1 MNLLSH
7 LLAVAGFL
15 WLVLLCNV
23 WRVESF
29 AHRGKGRSAP
39 EPPGAWPFIGHLH
52 LLSSPMPIFRTLTA
66 MADKHGPVFMIRLGM
81 HRTLVVSS
89 HEAVKECLTTNDKAF
104 ASRPIS
110 SAGKLLGYN
119 YAGFGFA
126 PYGPLWR
133 EMRKLSVTELLSNRR
148 LNELK
153 HVLVSELDVCIRDL
167 YSLGKET
174 NWVNPIKVAMSE
186 WLEQLTF
193 NVVLRMV
200 AGKRYFNNGLHGN
213 EEARHA
219 IAAIK
224 KFMSLTGA
232 VVASDVIPFV
242 EWMDLQGHLGSMR
255 RVAEQLD
262 PFVEGWVEE
271 HVTKLKS
278 DPSSRQDFIDVM
290 LSVLKDNSM
299 FGHTRETVIKA
310 TVMRAQEEL
319 DLKVGRGRWVEESDI
334 ENLIYLQ
341 AVVKETLR
349 LYPPGPLSIPHE
361 AIEDCNVCEYHIP
374 KGTRLFVNVWKLH
387 RDPGVWPDPEEFQP
401 ERFLTTNANLN
412 VFGQHF
418 ELIPFSSGRRSC
430 PGIALSLQILHLTVA
445 RLLQGFNMTTP
456 LNAPVDMTEGI
467 GITMPRAT
475 PLEVMLTPR
484 LPSLLY

>member
-1 MNLLSH
+1 MGLL
-7 LLAVAGFL
+7 
-15 WLVLLCNV
+15 LLCNV
-23 WRVESF
+23 WRVKSF

-39 EPPGAWPFIGHLH
+39 EPSGAWPFVGHLH
-52 LLSSPMPIFRTLTA
+52 LLSGPTPIFRTLAA
-66 MADKHGPVFMIRLGM
+66 MADKHGPVFMICLGM
-81 HRTLVVSS
+81 HRAL
-89 HEAVKECLTTNDKAF
+89 AF
-104 ASRPIS
+104 ASRPSS

-153 HVLVSELDVCIRDL
+153 HVLVSELDVCIRDH

-200 AGKRYFNNGLHGN
+200 AGKRYFGNGVHGN

-219 IAAIK
+219 IAVIK
-224 KFMSLTGA
+224 KFMFLTG
-232 VVASDVIPFV
+232 VFVASDAIPFV
-242 EWMDLQGHLGSMR
+242 EWMDLQGHLGSMK

-278 DPSSRQDFIDVM
+278 DPSSRQDFIDLM

-319 DLKVGRGRWVEESDI
+319 DLKVSRGRWVEESDI
-334 ENLIYLQ
+334 QNLIYLQ
-341 AVVKETLR
+341 ASVKETLK
-349 LYPPGPLSIPHE
+349 LYPP
-361 AIEDCNVCEYHIP
+361 DCNVCGYHIP

-387 RDPGVWPDPEEFQP
+387 PDPDAWSDPEEFQP
-401 ERFLTTNANLN
+401 DRFLTTHANLN
-412 VFGQHF
+412 VFGQNS

-430 PGIALSLQILHLTVA
+430 PGIALALQILHLTVA
-445 RLLQGFNMTTP
+445 RLLQGYDMTTP
-456 LNAPVDMTEGI
+456 LNAPVRGHD
-467 GITMPRAT
+467 R
-475 PLEVMLTPR
+475 R
-484 LPSLLY
+484 HRPSLLY